1 MISTDLGYNTI
12 QSSGPFSFLIFRM
25 TRPIQALVHRSALKH
40 NLARIKTLCP
50 STPILAVVKANAYGH
65 GIERVYE
72 GLRGAEGFGVLEVS
86 EASRLRALGWRGPI
100 LLLEGVFD
108 ARELEECSRLK
119 LWHTVHCQAQ
129 IDWLVRHKTHEPH
142 RVFLKMNSGMNRLG
156 FGPESFKAA
165 YTRLVACPQ
174 VQEVSLMTHFSDA
187 DVPAGVNAQLA
198 TFQTHAS
205 DLGAEIS
212 LCNSAAALIQP
223 KELDLGQDW
232 ARIGIALYGGSVN
245 PQAQSAQAWGLL
257 PALTLKSE
265 VIALQTVRAGQSVG
279 YGSTFTAS
287 RDTRIG
293 IVACGYA
300 DGYPR
305 HAESGT
311 PVLVHGVRSQTVGRV
326 SMDMLAVDLEPLL
339 STSGMDSHNIGVG
352 TEVTL
357 WGESSLGT
365 RLEIDEVAQSAGT
378 LAYELMCGLS
388 TRVPISM
395 DGGSDA

>member
-1 MISTDLGYNTI
+1 VDEI
-12 QSSGPFSFLIFRM
+12 
-25 TRPIQALVHRSALKH
+25 
-40 NLARIKTLCP
+40 
-50 STPILAVVKANAYGH
+50 
-65 GIERVYE
+65 
-72 GLRGAEGFGVLEVS
+72 
-86 EASRLRALGWRGPI
+86 
-100 LLLEGVFD
+100 
-108 ARELEECSRLK
+108 
-119 LWHTVHCQAQ
+119 
-129 IDWLVRHKTHEPH
+129 
-142 RVFLKMNSGMNRLG
+142 
-156 FGPESFKAA
+156 
-165 YTRLVACPQ
+165 
-174 VQEVSLMTHFSDA
+174 SLMTHFSDA

-205 DLGAEIS
+205 DLGGEIS

-232 ARIGIALYGGSVN
+232 ARMGIALYGGSVN
-245 PQAQSAQAWGLL
+245 PQEQSAQAWGLL
-257 PALTLKSE
+257 PALTLRSE

-339 STSGMDSHNIGVG
+339 STNRSDSHNIGVG

-365 RLEIDEVAQSAGT
+365 RLEIDEVASSAGT

-388 TRVPISM
+388 TRVPISI
-395 DGGSDA
+395 DEGHDPSF